1 MMYEKKAGKAL
12 GGYVRSEIVPRRNYN
27 SEKLEISLCYQPSI
41 QAQISILSSK
51 EKNFLHQLMPV
62 VCRSG
67 GGGGRR
73 GRSDVGG
80 VLKGYG

>member
-27 SEKLEISLCYQPSI
+27 SEKLDISLCYQPSI

-51 EKNFLHQLMPV
+51 EKNFAPINACSL
-62 VCRSG
+62 SKWWG
-67 GGGGRR
+67 E
-73 GRSDVGG
+73 VGEEDQM
-80 VLKGYG
+80 

>member
-1 MMYEKKAGKAL
+1 MYEKKAGKAL

-51 EKNFLHQLMPV
+51 EKKFLHHLMPV
-62 VCRSG
+62 VCRSRG
-67 GGGGRR
+67 GGGGR

-80 VLKGYG
+80 VLRGNG

>member
-1 MMYEKKAGKAL
+1 MMYDKEAGKAL

-51 EKNFLHQLMPV
+51 EKKNFAPINACSL
-62 VCRSG
+62 SKSWG
-67 GGGGRR
+67 GGGR